1 MVLLI
6 WEGGGLYGSQISVA
20 CRESSG
26 TLLHRELKKKEEIS
40 SSFDMENATNKKVLE
55 ELFKNVYLS
64 IRDFDVVNSR
74 ILRHS
79 FMANLLSLMLRFD
92 LLSIIFLSK
101 KVIFKGTF
109 RKDFS

>member
-6 WEGGGLYGSQISVA
+6 WEGGGLYGPRISVA
-20 CRESSG
+20 YRERSG
-26 TLLHRELKKKEEIS
+26 ALLHRELKKKKEIS